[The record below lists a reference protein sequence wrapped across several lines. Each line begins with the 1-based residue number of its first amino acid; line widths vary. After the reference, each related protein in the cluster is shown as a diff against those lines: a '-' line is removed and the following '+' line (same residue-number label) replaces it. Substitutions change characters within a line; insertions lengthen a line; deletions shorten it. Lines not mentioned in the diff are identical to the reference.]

1 MAYVEYTGYP
11 GVVHARLLLSLV
23 EGTEWI
29 ILTPDYDR
37 YPEDLHIGNPDFSQF
52 FHIPDGSLPP
62 GIPARNIYAFAPMTA
77 REYAQHMHDGRAD
90 RDAELGRRGLAAP
103 LPPPVGAPAVG
114 AVPVAQPAG
123 GAAPGAAGASFWVL
137 GEMVEGHKIGE
148 RVQVPANMPTLGD
161 VGLMSMLDQK
171 GIQRT
176 VVVKQLTSDQL
187 GGYCDE
193 RIKNARSSESVEGD
207 DQIAAEDV
215 RTMAIQ
221 YNMNRERLRGF
232 RESVGEMVQC
242 AFEDFPM
249 EPRTAMEYLKAVGSI
264 AESCYSQHLAWVQQA
279 KIPDSNRAIHEDE
292 LLARVLDACICYD
305 CLNPSNLLCM
315 ELVVRRRQ
323 LIAQA
328 HSLNPSAPSYD
339 GADLFLGN
347 QYRSGGG
354 IVVPSLRD
362 HVYRGNVCRAVFQ
375 RIQSRNEKIKRVNLA
390 INALNSLYF
399 GGSTGGTSA
408 TIDDLSLATMVQRDA
423 ISDIMEKVSD
433 LGVPPKACRSEAL
446 KVLRTVDASG
456 YSEPDVASGSTVP
469 MDLGIIS
476 LPDGSVGGV
485 DLLGALSGSVK
496 EMVENYDDFLLQ
508 DASSWNVVA
517 DCVGNM
523 KPYNDPLLSSRKGY
537 LDFLAKL
544 YRSGVLDFSHTCLGR
559 VGAFCVAKKPKLV
572 NGVLKSRQRLV
583 LDCRQTNALF
593 KPPPQTRLGSLAAL
607 AEAELCDNHQLYLSG
622 ADIRDCFYA
631 VVMPPGLRNFFGL
644 AWNIS
649 AEEVSL
655 VSGGMV
661 HWDRMDAVPVIKVL
675 PMGFNWSFFLVQH
688 IHTELSLHALGVD
701 ERFLFLEGKP
711 APSLSPGTTCLM
723 PYCDNVHSISVDP
736 QLCQVG
742 KDTVCA
748 KLEEIGF
755 SLHEHSEASSLFE
768 TLGGIVDGSKGVVR
782 ASHKRMWQLI
792 YAFEAAADCIMDVK
806 SVQRLLGHAMVVCVL
821 NRSGMSVFRRLYD
834 FISSGTAPRRFT
846 ASERDECLAFAGLVP
861 LLVADIRRPY
871 SDTITCTDSSPFGY
885 GICEQT
891 SSTATT
897 RQHGRWIERWRFKRL
912 PAEQWKPRERSA
924 GWDVLGDVRTV
935 QGSMAGDDD
944 DILNYIPND
953 DFPEIPDELM
963 KPQLWRTV
971 KMGKWQHT
979 HEHITLK
986 EGRAFLIALRRL
998 SRSREHRRKRH
1009 LFLVD
1014 NLSLCFAIAKGRS
1027 HSFELLRVL
1036 QKAAALSLAC
1046 GLTIR
1051 PRWIR
1056 SEVNVA
1062 DGPSRGHIQPGVA
1075 PSGKP
1080 DQAASAKYLKE
1091 FRSVNSVSE
1100 ESEEVSDV
1108 EGSSSR
1114 SSQVHPEAKSIPGAF
1129 DDSSE
1134 PTSKASSS
1142 EVCALIPED
1151 AGKRAQQ
1158 FGMTI
1163 LEEKSV
1169 SSEILSQYKGYLRK
1183 LEVFSRA
1190 NDIPWPLEK
1199 TEADLVLA
1207 DFMDILYLD
1216 KKNPSEGEKVLAA
1229 LEFFRNDLKGLLP
1242 RSRKA
1247 LKGWRK
1253 VMPSQSRLPIPMLL
1267 VFGICMLMCAKGKM
1281 EMALKVLT
1289 DFDLYLRP
1297 GEGMSLRARNVVPP
1311 VAAGGRQYRLTHVV
1325 VKDFEGGQPDKV
1337 GVFDNSIRLDNPK
1350 TMWIAD
1356 HLLQLARK
1364 KDHQDSL
1371 LFSFTMEQFRK
1382 EFAAAG
1388 LKLGVNGLHPYQLRH
1403 GGASQDL
1410 GSGFRDHNAVKARGR
1425 WRTDQSVRRYA
1436 KIGRVQHL
1444 LAKLSPS
1451 TMQFC
1456 QWSENNLE
1464 RVFKGIIPART
1475 M

>member
-1 MAYVEYTGYP
+1 
-11 GVVHARLLLSLV
+11 
-23 EGTEWI
+23 
-29 ILTPDYDR
+29 
-37 YPEDLHIGNPDFSQF
+37 
-52 FHIPDGSLPP
+52 
-62 GIPARNIYAFAPMTA
+62 
-77 REYAQHMHDGRAD
+77 
-90 RDAELGRRGLAAP
+90 
-103 LPPPVGAPAVG
+103 
-114 AVPVAQPAG
+114 
-123 GAAPGAAGASFWVL
+123 
-137 GEMVEGHKIGE
+137 
-148 RVQVPANMPTLGD
+148 
-161 VGLMSMLDQK
+161 
-171 GIQRT
+171 
-176 VVVKQLTSDQL
+176 
-187 GGYCDE
+187 
-193 RIKNARSSESVEGD
+193 
-207 DQIAAEDV
+207 
-215 RTMAIQ
+215 
-221 YNMNRERLRGF
+221 
-232 RESVGEMVQC
+232 
-242 AFEDFPM
+242 
-249 EPRTAMEYLKAVGSI
+249 
-264 AESCYSQHLAWVQQA
+264 
-279 KIPDSNRAIHEDE
+279 
-292 LLARVLDACICYD
+292 
-305 CLNPSNLLCM
+305 
-315 ELVVRRRQ
+315 
-323 LIAQA
+323 
-328 HSLNPSAPSYD
+328 
-339 GADLFLGN
+339 
-347 QYRSGGG
+347 
-354 IVVPSLRD
+354 
-362 HVYRGNVCRAVFQ
+362 
-375 RIQSRNEKIKRVNLA
+375 
-390 INALNSLYF
+390 
-399 GGSTGGTSA
+399 
-408 TIDDLSLATMVQRDA
+408 
-423 ISDIMEKVSD
+423 MEKVSD
-433 LGVPPKACRSEAL
+433 FGVPPKACRSEAL

-723 PYCDNVHSISVDP
+723 PYCDNVRSISV
-736 QLCQVG
+736 QSWRRSAFRCMS
-742 KDTVCA
+742 TV
-748 KLEEIGF
+748 
-755 SLHEHSEASSLFE
+755 
-768 TLGGIVDGSKGVVR
+768 
-782 ASHKRMWQLI
+782 
-792 YAFEAAADCIMDVK
+792 
-806 SVQRLLGHAMVVCVL
+806 
-821 NRSGMSVFRRLYD
+821 
-834 FISSGTAPRRFT
+834 
-846 ASERDECLAFAGLVP
+846 
-861 LLVADIRRPY
+861 
-871 SDTITCTDSSPFGY
+871 
-885 GICEQT
+885 
-891 SSTATT
+891 
-897 RQHGRWIERWRFKRL
+897 RWIERWRFKRL

-953 DFPEIPDELM
+953 DFPEIPDELT

-979 HEHITLK
+979 HERITLK

-1267 VFGICMLMCAKGKM
+1267 VFGICMLLCAKGKM

-1464 RVFKGIIPART
+1464 
-1475 M
+1475 